1 MKQIL
6 DLLFFMGIMIADSDE
21 AWFPWASIAGRF
33 GGCGCLLPARNMEG
47 GEMTYFPGKYCDTTE
62 RVHGRVKDFDDLLR
76 EVRTDGIML
85 GVKMGMIAGFL
96 LAGLGL
102 LIAWPW

>member
-1 MKQIL
+1 
-6 DLLFFMGIMIADSDE
+6 
-21 AWFPWASIAGRF
+21 
-33 GGCGCLLPARNMEG
+33 
-47 GEMTYFPGKYCDTTE
+47 MTYYPGKYCDTAE
-62 RVHGRVKDFDDLLR
+62 RVRGRVKGFDDLLH

-96 LAGLGL
+96 LTGAGL